1 MESGRPELS
10 KIFSWVRTVQ
20 LDQSEYVPG
29 REPLREK
36 CLNMESFLVGIQK
49 NTDHKKLRI
58 WTLFTQ

>member
-1 MESGRPELS
+1 MESGRLELS
-10 KIFSWVRTVQ
+10 IIFAWVRTAQ

-36 CLNMESFLVGIQK
+36 CLNMVSFLVGIQK
-49 NTDHKKLRI
+49 NTDHKKLHI

>member
-1 MESGRPELS
+1 MESGRLELS
-10 KIFSWVRTVQ
+10 IIFAWVRTAQ

-36 CLNMESFLVGIQK
+36 GLNMVSFLVGIQK